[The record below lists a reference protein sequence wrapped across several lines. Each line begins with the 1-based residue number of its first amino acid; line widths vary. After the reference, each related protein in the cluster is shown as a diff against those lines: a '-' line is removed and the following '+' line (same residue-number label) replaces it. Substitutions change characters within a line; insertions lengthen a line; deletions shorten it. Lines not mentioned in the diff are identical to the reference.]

1 MTDVTLASLDVAM
14 RASEPEPHPS
24 YAAFM
29 ATSGEAA
36 EAKRWHAL
44 PRVLGNLYVQTLEF
58 RWN

>member
-29 ATSGEAA
+29 ATSGEAT
-36 EAKRWHAL
+36 EAKLRHAL
-44 PRVLGNLYVQTLEF
+44 PWSTDLDVQTPGCK
-58 RWN
+58 WN